1 VRGDPVGVADRA
13 ELQAAGEGETKR
25 YEAHVGSHD
34 DSGFGW
40 VGGDCEEFGADRR
53 MDDGSSRP

>member
-1 VRGDPVGVADRA
+1 MRGDPVGIADRA

-34 DSGFGW
+34 DSGTAI
-40 VGGDCEEFGADRR
+40 GGSFE
-53 MDDGSSRP
+53 